1 MFSDPS
7 RICKEKC
14 KRTCLRRKKK
24 MFWHYLCWERKNI
37 NHLAEN
43 SFQRNLGVPEGPSNE
58 SPVSIW
64 TFQGL
69 SKANWKAK
77 PWESSS
83 PAFAPPRP
91 PHPARLALVFFESI
105 GKCWHLAFYWVA
117 NLDFDI
123 RPDRSDSW
131 LAAHARFLW
140 ARTKFFPLEH
150 DGFLECS
157 FQVVPAWRSL
167 WVYWR
172 WTVSHHDKHVCSL
185 FWRKLSASSGCFMEI
200 VIFLWFPL

>member
-123 RPDRSDSW
+123 RPDPQSLRESRNKGLLPNKLDTREISQW
-131 LAAHARFLW
+131 LQIHC
-140 ARTKFFPLEH
+140 
-150 DGFLECS
+150 GI
-157 FQVVPAWRSL
+157 QNVSL
-167 WVYWR
+167 WN
-172 WTVSHHDKHVCSL
+172 K
-185 FWRKLSASSGCFMEI
+185 
-200 VIFLWFPL
+200 